1 MELSSLLIG
10 LEVGRV
16 EMRGAVVEGTP
27 LPWPEE
33 EEEMEET
40 GREGTEEEDEE
51 VRPPAWSSSQ
61 PGPMLH

>member
-1 MELSSLLIG
+1 MELTSLLIG
-10 LEVGRV
+10 LEIGSV
-16 EMRGAVVEGTP
+16 EMRGAVVEWTP

-40 GREGTEEEDEE
+40 GREDEE